1 MNENKPYKFPFTIL
15 TLDAETRWDRS
26 EYTLSK
32 MTTEEYIRDPR
43 FHVYGMCI
51 HEYGNERKTQW
62 YRHDELENIFS
73 TYDWSKTA
81 ILCQNAMFDG
91 GILAFRYNVFPVFYL
106 DTLCMAR
113 ALRGPNAGNSLAK
126 LAEHYGQPPKGH
138 AVNSTEGL
146 GTDLPAHVE
155 AELAEYCVHDVAL
168 TEAVFGY
175 LLHRIPAPDEASPGM
190 FPLSELKLID
200 MTIKMYT
207 QATLNLDKNMLQ
219 QALDEDN
226 AKLSNLLERTGVE
239 EAQLSSN
246 IRFAALLDE
255 LGITPPTKTSKIT
268 GKEAFAL
275 AKSDAH
281 FQALLNGERE
291 DIALLCEARLRVKS
305 TSERTRAQRFIDIS
319 NRGTLPIPLSYY
331 GAATGRWSGTQQI
344 NLQNMKR
351 GSALRKAI
359 MAPEGYQIIAGDLSQ
374 IEPRVLAWLAD
385 YNVMLDTFRAGGDPY
400 ATFGSQMFSI
410 PGLTK
415 ESHPLLRQSA
425 KSALLGAGYALG
437 WASFAAQLLV
447 GFLGAAPVRYTKEQ
461 AKQLGVTKQDIN
473 DFCAN
478 KVYVTKMNKIP
489 HTCTEEE
496 LLVHCLASKA
506 IIDKYRRAAEPVT
519 RFWRMLGDCMVECLY
534 GGSVHEHKGVLQ
546 FRKGEI
552 EMVNGM
558 CLRYPELNVRRVT
571 DPDTGR
577 ESDSFSY
584 FDGKMRR
591 GLHHGVLANNCLAG
605 DSLVLTDSGWVTL
618 ENVTVAH
625 LVHDGVDFVQHYGI
639 VCNGVQACIA
649 LDGVWMTPDHRV
661 LTDVNW
667 TCASEL
673 PRPYRPDLRHVDGA
687 STTLESERE
696 LAMAVPLQLRKL
708 LRKDGG
714 RSSESTQARRQS
726 ELRVSNKA
734 ANASVPHDPRHD
746 PSPLVHL
753 LAQHAQSVLQNVG
766 ACVQELWGKGHHG
779 VQSVARQLREL
790 LGGHGRYV
798 PAGSYAGAQG
808 QQWELRAGQL
818 LLGHVPDAGQ
828 QQALL
833 SAGHKR
839 TGVGGGYGDWAH
851 NDLLSSKTRMAS
863 GPDRTSTRNETVYDI
878 VNCGPR
884 SRFVVLGAEGPFIV
898 HNCVQGLARVVMSD
912 GMLRVAKR
920 LPVKG
925 TVHDEL
931 LTLSRDE
938 CVQDDLLWVK
948 EMMIQEPSW
957 LPGIPLNA
965 DVGANKRYGLAKV

>member
-175 LLHRIPAPDEASPGM
+175 LLHRIPAPGEASPGM

-400 ATFGSQMFSI
+400 ATFGSHMFSI

-425 KSALLGAGYALG
+425 KSALLGCLGSQTPVLTKRGWVTIVDVTTEDLLWDGVEWVAHQGLLEQGEKEVFTSRGVSATSDHEILTEHGWQEWNAVLQKPTLFQSALSLGSLPASVGNASHVKTGPDAINRECVVAVDGKGLLSEATLSADVVRAAVAAHSKRPYKQGTTPKGTSTHARTSITATGYLTVLAQSLCAAQTRLAIRTRTTADAVLQYIQSGLQTVLRSSPTLSPSMAGTGKNYNSTASTTTAGIAPATFDSLRAARTWQTSARSAQGKSSSYDDASQPLKQRMQTYDIAQAGPRNRYTIRTDEGPIIVHNCGYALG

-591 GLHHGVLANNCLAG
+591 GLHHGILAN
-605 DSLVLTDSGWVTL
+605 
-618 ENVTVAH
+618 
-625 LVHDGVDFVQHYGI
+625 
-639 VCNGVQACIA
+639 
-649 LDGVWMTPDHRV
+649 
-661 LTDVNW
+661 
-667 TCASEL
+667 
-673 PRPYRPDLRHVDGA
+673 
-687 STTLESERE
+687 
-696 LAMAVPLQLRKL
+696 
-708 LRKDGG
+708 
-714 RSSESTQARRQS
+714 
-726 ELRVSNKA
+726 
-734 ANASVPHDPRHD
+734 
-746 PSPLVHL
+746 
-753 LAQHAQSVLQNVG
+753 
-766 ACVQELWGKGHHG
+766 
-779 VQSVARQLREL
+779 
-790 LGGHGRYV
+790 
-798 PAGSYAGAQG
+798 
-808 QQWELRAGQL
+808 
-818 LLGHVPDAGQ
+818 
-828 QQALL
+828 
-833 SAGHKR
+833 
-839 TGVGGGYGDWAH
+839 
-851 NDLLSSKTRMAS
+851 
-863 GPDRTSTRNETVYDI
+863 
-878 VNCGPR
+878 
-884 SRFVVLGAEGPFIV
+884 
-898 HNCVQGLARVVMSD
+898 NCVQGLARVVMSD